1 MNKIFH
7 YGIILFIIVGLIFN
21 KQEAMLKALLQTPFD
36 VFELCK
42 TLILSICLWNG
53 LLKIIQA
60 SNMVNHL
67 NFLFK
72 PLLRW
77 IYGRCIQDEQIY
89 QALSSNLIA
98 NLLGLGTLATMSG
111 LQAISKLKE
120 KNKTLQKE
128 LDNIKELFEKIKN
141 KINNLYHFFVDKM
154 WGNKEKRD
162 KYYPVAYE
170 LYGKNILDEEQI
182 RGILGTKQR
191 STEIDRGSKSKNDD
205 FEL

>member
-72 PLLRW
+72 
-77 IYGRCIQDEQIY
+77 
-89 QALSSNLIA
+89 
-98 NLLGLGTLATMSG
+98 
-111 LQAISKLKE
+111 
-120 KNKTLQKE
+120 
-128 LDNIKELFEKIKN
+128 LF
-141 KINNLYHFFVDKM
+141 Y
-154 WGNKEKRD
+154 
-162 KYYPVAYE
+162 
-170 LYGKNILDEEQI
+170 
-182 RGILGTKQR
+182 
-191 STEIDRGSKSKNDD
+191 KNDNKND
-205 FEL
+205 WEMYTPEELVKFTPKPVYIQYQ

>member
-72 PLLRW
+72 PL
-77 IYGRCIQDEQIY
+77 
-89 QALSSNLIA
+89 SSNLIA

-120 KNKTLQKE
+120 KNYPLQ
-128 LDNIKELFEKIKN
+128 IKILVV
-141 KINNLYHFFVDKM
+141 INTAGFSILPTTMMTIRQNYHSQ
-154 WGNKEKRD
+154 
-162 KYYPVAYE
+162 
-170 LYGKNILDEEQI
+170 NILAFYPYSLFI
-182 RGILGTKQR
+182 GFSITIIGIVIIKVI
-191 STEIDRGSKSKNDD
+191 EHV
-205 FEL
+205 

>member
-98 NLLGLGTLATMSG
+98 NLL
-111 LQAISKLKE
+111 QAISKLKE
-120 KNKTLQKE
+120 KNYPLQ
-128 LDNIKELFEKIKN
+128 IKILVV
-141 KINNLYHFFVDKM
+141 INTAGFSILPTTMMTIRQNYHSQ
-154 WGNKEKRD
+154 
-162 KYYPVAYE
+162 
-170 LYGKNILDEEQI
+170 NILAFYPYSLFI
-182 RGILGTKQR
+182 GFSITIIGIVIIKVI
-191 STEIDRGSKSKNDD
+191 EHV
-205 FEL
+205 

>member
-77 IYGRCIQDEQIY
+77 IYAAGFSI
-89 QALSSNLIA
+89 LP
-98 NLLGLGTLATMSG
+98 TTMMTIR
-111 LQAISKLKE
+111 Q
-120 KNKTLQKE
+120 N
-128 LDNIKELFEKIKN
+128 
-141 KINNLYHFFVDKM
+141 YHSQ
-154 WGNKEKRD
+154 
-162 KYYPVAYE
+162 
-170 LYGKNILDEEQI
+170 NILAFYPYSLFI
-182 RGILGTKQR
+182 GFSITIIGIVIIKVI
-191 STEIDRGSKSKNDD
+191 EHV
-205 FEL
+205 

>member
-120 KNKTLQKE
+120 KNYTAGFSILPTTMMTIRQ
-128 LDNIKELFEKIKN
+128 N
-141 KINNLYHFFVDKM
+141 YHSQ
-154 WGNKEKRD
+154 
-162 KYYPVAYE
+162 
-170 LYGKNILDEEQI
+170 NILAFYPYSLFI
-182 RGILGTKQR
+182 GFSITIIGIVIIKVI
-191 STEIDRGSKSKNDD
+191 EHV
-205 FEL
+205 

>member
-60 SNMVNHL
+60 SNMMNHL

-120 KNKTLQKE
+120 DRWVDTVKVGSATAYCVNEKVVWQAARDQRKHAIFSATIIASESEQPSDYHLKAKEELKHIPFVKRGEILISEDSAELVKTE
-128 LDNIKELFEKIKN
+128 
-141 KINNLYHFFVDKM
+141 
-154 WGNKEKRD
+154 
-162 KYYPVAYE
+162 
-170 LYGKNILDEEQI
+170 
-182 RGILGTKQR
+182 
-191 STEIDRGSKSKNDD
+191 
-205 FEL
+205 

>member
-21 KQEAMLKALLQTPFD
+21 KQSHVKSSFTNTFD

-60 SNMVNHL
+60 SNMMNHL

-89 QALSSNLIA
+89 QSLSSNLIA

-120 KNKTLQKE
+120 KNYPLQ
-128 LDNIKELFEKIKN
+128 IK
-141 KINNLYHFFVDKM
+141 
-154 WGNKEKRD
+154 
-162 KYYPVAYE
+162 
-170 LYGKNILDEEQI
+170 ILV
-182 RGILGTKQR
+182 
-191 STEIDRGSKSKNDD
+191 
-205 FEL
+205 

>member
-60 SNMVNHL
+60 SNMMNHL

-98 NLLGLGTLATMSG
+98 TMSG

-120 KNKTLQKE
+120 KNYPLQ
-128 LDNIKELFEKIKN
+128 IKILVV
-141 KINNLYHFFVDKM
+141 INTAGFSILPTTMMTIRQNYHSQ
-154 WGNKEKRD
+154 
-162 KYYPVAYE
+162 
-170 LYGKNILDEEQI
+170 NILAFYPYSLFI
-182 RGILGTKQR
+182 GFSITIIGIVIIKVI
-191 STEIDRGSKSKNDD
+191 EHV
-205 FEL
+205 

>member
-60 SNMVNHL
+60 SNMMNHL

-89 QALSSNLIA
+89 QSLSSNLIA

-120 KNKTLQKE
+120 KLQEEVYSIEDLERTISE
-128 LDNIKELFEKIKN
+128 LNTQLEQSYSLEESYYFEET
-141 KINNLYHFFVDKM
+141 VDS
-154 WGNKEKRD
+154 
-162 KYYPVAYE
+162 Y
-170 LYGKNILDEEQI
+170 
-182 RGILGTKQR
+182 
-191 STEIDRGSKSKNDD
+191 TE
-205 FEL
+205 

>member
-98 NLLGLGTLATMSG
+98 NLLGLGTLATAGFSILPTTMMTIR
-111 LQAISKLKE
+111 Q
-120 KNKTLQKE
+120 N
-128 LDNIKELFEKIKN
+128 
-141 KINNLYHFFVDKM
+141 YHSQ
-154 WGNKEKRD
+154 
-162 KYYPVAYE
+162 
-170 LYGKNILDEEQI
+170 NILAFYPYSLFI
-182 RGILGTKQR
+182 GFSITIIGIVIIKVI
-191 STEIDRGSKSKNDD
+191 EHV
-205 FEL
+205 

>member
-60 SNMVNHL
+60 SNMMNHL

-111 LQAISKLKE
+111 LQAIFKLKE
-120 KNKTLQKE
+120 KNYPLQ
-128 LDNIKELFEKIKN
+128 IKILVV
-141 KINNLYHFFVDKM
+141 INTAGFSILPTTMMTIRQNYHSQ
-154 WGNKEKRD
+154 
-162 KYYPVAYE
+162 
-170 LYGKNILDEEQI
+170 NILAFYPYSLFI
-182 RGILGTKQR
+182 GFSITIIGIVIIKVI
-191 STEIDRGSKSKNDD
+191 EHV
-205 FEL
+205 

>member
-1 MNKIFH
+1 MNK
-7 YGIILFIIVGLIFN
+7 IILFIIVGLIFN

-60 SNMVNHL
+60 SNMMNHL

-111 LQAISKLKE
+111 LQAISKELSPSN
-120 KNKTLQKE
+120 KNTSSNQYGRLFYFTNYHD
-128 LDNIKELFEKIKN
+128 DN
-141 KINNLYHFFVDKM
+141 
-154 WGNKEKRD
+154 
-162 KYYPVAYE
+162 
-170 LYGKNILDEEQI
+170 
-182 RGILGTKQR
+182 
-191 STEIDRGSKSKNDD
+191 
-205 FEL
+205 

>member
-7 YGIILFIIVGLIFN
+7 YGIILFIIIGLIFN
-21 KQEAMLKALLQTPFD
+21 KQDEMLKAILQTPFD
-36 VFELCK
+36 IFELCK

-53 LLKIIQA
+53 LLKIIQV
-60 SNMVNHL
+60 SGMMNHL

-77 IYGRCIQDEQIY
+77 IYGKCIEDEKIY

-120 KNKTLQKE
+120 NHYPLQ
-128 LDNIKELFEKIKN
+128 IKILVV
-141 KINNLYHFFVDKM
+141 INTAGFSILPTTMMTIRQNY
-154 WGNKEKRD
+154 RSQ
-162 KYYPVAYE
+162 
-170 LYGKNILDEEQI
+170 NILAFYPYSLFI
-182 RGILGTKQR
+182 GFFITLIGIIIIKVI
-191 STEIDRGSKSKNDD
+191 EHV
-205 FEL
+205 